1 MKDKQVDTR
10 MGDRANQQEEP
21 SREFQWA
28 VRAGIMDGAAP
39 QSLVTQEEVSRMLYR
54 TLEYFFGQIIAA
66 LKERGT

>member
-10 MGDRANQQEEP
+10 MDDRAKQQEEP

-39 QSLVTQEEVSRMLYR
+39 RSPVTQEELSRMLYR
-54 TLEYFFGQIIAA
+54 TLEYFFGQIITV
-66 LKERGT
+66 LKEREA